1 MMEAAMKL
9 AFLGA
14 GNMAGAIIKSAL
26 RGGVLNGNEIL
37 CINARNPEHG
47 RQRATELGI
56 QAAGPEALATAD
68 AVVFAMKPQD
78 FAQAAAMYRPH
89 LKEGQLIL
97 SIMAGISFRKME
109 KELGAFPVIRV
120 MPNMGVGVGRGV
132 TGYAV
137 GTGVTEEQAAF
148 AEKLLAAGGMAIRLQ
163 SEAEIAKVIG
173 VAGSSPAYFCL
184 LLEALAEAAVRDGMA
199 PDAAA
204 LFARETMIGT
214 AELLKTEPTLT
225 AAELRARISSKK
237 GTTEAAIEAMRA
249 AGFEEAVAAGY
260 VRAVQ
265 KSDAMTATFDAE

>member
-1 MMEAAMKL
+1 MKL

-56 QAAGPEALATAD
+56 QAAGPEALAAAD

-89 LKEGQLIL
+89 LKKEGQLIL

-184 LLEALAEAAVRDGMA
+184 LLEALAEAAARDGMA
-199 PDAAA
+199 LDAAA

>member
-1 MMEAAMKL
+1 MKL

-37 CINARNPEHG
+37 CVNARNPEHG

-78 FAQAAAMYRPH
+78 FAQAAAMYRPC
-89 LKEGQLIL
+89 LKAGQLIL
-97 SIMAGISFRKME
+97 SIMAGISFQKME
-109 KELGAFPVIRV
+109 KELGAFPMIR
-120 MPNMGVGVGRGV
+120 VGVGRGV

-137 GTGVTEEQAAF
+137 GAGVTEEQAAF

-214 AELLKTEPTLT
+214 AELLKAEPTLT
-225 AAELRARISSKK
+225 ATELRARISSKK
-237 GTTEAAIEAMRA
+237 GTTEAAVEAMRA